1 MNRKNQGFTLIEVM
15 VVVAIISIIAGIG
28 YPGYNGYMQKT
39 RRVEAKTM
47 LTELANEQQRFFTE
61 NNRYATDFQEIGFAE
76 NAIDTEN
83 GYYSVVV
90 TSSDTNSYLLTATP
104 KEGAAQATDT
114 YCASFT
120 INSAGAKGVVGATS
134 TAAECW

>member
-1 MNRKNQGFTLIEVM
+1 M
-15 VVVAIISIIAGIG
+15 VVAIISIVASIG
-28 YPGYNGYMQKT
+28 YPSYNAYMEKT

-47 LTELANEQQRFFTE
+47 LAELASEQQRFFTE
-61 NNRYATDFQEIGFAE
+61 NNRYATDFQEIGFAT

-104 KEGAAQATDT
+104 KPGAAQANDT

-120 INSAGAKGVVGATS
+120 INSAGAKGVVGATR
-134 TAAECW
+134 TATECW